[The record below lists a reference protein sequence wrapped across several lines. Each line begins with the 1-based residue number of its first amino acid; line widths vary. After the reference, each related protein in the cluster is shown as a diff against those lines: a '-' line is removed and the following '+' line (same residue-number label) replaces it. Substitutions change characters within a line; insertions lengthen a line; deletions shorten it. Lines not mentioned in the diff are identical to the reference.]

1 MALQFPDPLT
11 GEDLDH
17 YRALQTGAVAFARP
31 GLHHLEFTGAKAA
44 DALTG
49 LVTNNVLALAVG
61 GGQYA
66 AALTAKGRVVAD
78 LRIARL
84 SDERFLTTCNAA
96 AWPGWRDVVRKFV
109 NPRLARY
116 AEASWHTVSLH
127 GPAAG
132 SAMQSLLR
140 ALGVSAPPE
149 MPQLAYESALVP
161 QDAGELLLVGSPAL
175 GDVPGFDLLVP
186 ESLWAAVETAINA
199 DAALPFGGAALWE
212 VVRVESGRGE
222 WGRDMDE
229 VTIPQEANLQLLN
242 AISFD
247 KGCYTGQETVARI
260 HFRGHVNRHLRV
272 LTSATPLPVP
282 SELRSAD
289 GKLIGDVRSS
299 AVSPRNGAMAIAMV
313 RREFGVGDVV
323 QVVWP
328 DADGAEQAAE
338 ATVAR

>member
-1 MALQFPDPLT
+1 MAPQFPDPLT
-11 GEDLDH
+11 GEDLDS
-17 YRALQTGAVAFARP
+17 YLALRSGAVAFPRP

-66 AALTAKGRVVAD
+66 AALTSKGRMVAD

-116 AEASWHTVSLH
+116 AEVAWQTLSVH
-127 GPAAG
+127 GPAA
-132 SAMQSLLR
+132 SETVQSLLR
-140 ALGVSAPPE
+140 ALDVDTAPTRS
-149 MPQLAYESALVP
+149 LATYESELLP
-161 QDAGELLLVGSPAL
+161 HEAGELLLIGAPAL
-175 GDVPGFDLLVP
+175 GGVPGLDLLVP
-186 ESLWAAVETAINA
+186 EPLWTALEAAIAAESALRLGSAAV
-199 DAALPFGGAALWE
+199 WE
-212 VVRVESGRGE
+212 VARLENGRAE
-222 WGRDMDE
+222 WGREMDE
-229 VTIPQEANLQLLN
+229 LTIPQEANLQLLD

-272 LTSATPLPVP
+272 LSSATALPVP
-282 SELRSAD
+282 SELRSAE
-289 GKLIGDVRSS
+289 GKVIGDVRSS
-299 AVSPRNGAMAIAMV
+299 GVSPRDGAIAIAMV
-313 RREFGVGDVV
+313 RREFGLGDIV

-328 DADGAEQAAE
+328 GANGAEQTAE
-338 ATVAR
+338 ATLTR